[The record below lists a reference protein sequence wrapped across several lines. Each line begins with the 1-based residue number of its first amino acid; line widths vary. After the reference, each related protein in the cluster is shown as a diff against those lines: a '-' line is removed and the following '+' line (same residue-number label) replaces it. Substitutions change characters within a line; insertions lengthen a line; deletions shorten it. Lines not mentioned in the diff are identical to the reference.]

1 MKTRGRNSST
11 NSKGQQQEE
20 STRGEAGGANSSS
33 LSTGNR
39 LPSITAATAAINQD
53 ETAHSDIS
61 LNLDTM
67 GRERSSTLGS
77 FRDRGL
83 TLGSEFDDL
92 GLSLG
97 LDTAHATAAVAVA
110 HPESIE
116 FDSMGTATAAAAAA
130 TAASSQRYRTTST
143 SSAMDYLGMLGQA
156 ASALA
161 QHSEASAVALQSQR
175 QPSSS
180 LPSSKRTR
188 TMVRA

>member
-20 STRGEAGGANSSS
+20 STRGEAGGASSSS

-97 LDTAHATAAVAVA
+97 LDTAHATAAVA

-116 FDSMGTATAAAAAA
+116 FDSMGTAAAAA
-130 TAASSQRYRTTST
+130 TAASSQRNRTTST
-143 SSAMDYLGMLGQA
+143 SSALDYLGMLGQA

-161 QHSEASAVALQSQR
+161 QHSEASAAALQSQR

-188 TMVRA
+188 TLVRA

>member
-116 FDSMGTATAAAAAA
+116 FDSMGTATAAAA

>member
-116 FDSMGTATAAAAAA
+116 FDSMGTAAAA